1 MNYNRNLEYDLDLYG
16 GPDGQKCDG
25 ETKGFMWFH
34 LLMVTELMIFSVRA
48 PGFFIKSMPSIWL
61 ILSVFL
67 TLVLGALLAT
77 LLNRFGLHGAN
88 LGYIIAFNIGSFII
102 VDLLKIRFRE
112 MVGESPGDIIES
124 DDLIEPPA
132 RTEVQKQV
140 EKGMRE
146 VVQKECVQAP
156 EDRDRVVEV
165 NERGSMRA
173 FFGLN
178 TDLNLNGGFV
188 NQNQGLRTSMAVRP
202 MQGNHR
208 RTKQV
213 SSPY

>member
-1 MNYNRNLEYDLDLYG
+1 MNYDRNLEYDLDLYG
-16 GPDGQKCDG
+16 TDGQSCNG

-77 LLNRFGLHGAN
+77 LLKTLGLHGAN
-88 LGYIIAFNIGSFII
+88 LGYIIAFNVGSFIV
-102 VDLLKIRFRE
+102 VDLLKIRFRA

-132 RTEVQKQV
+132 DRTEVQKQV
-140 EKGMRE
+140 QKGMRE

-156 EDRDRVVEV
+156 EDRDRVVEI

>member
-1 MNYNRNLEYDLDLYG
+1 MNYDRNLEYDLDLYG
-16 GPDGQKCDG
+16 TDGQSCNG

-48 PGFFIKSMPSIWL
+48 PGFFIKSMPSVWL

-77 LLNRFGLHGAN
+77 LLPNLGLHGAN
-88 LGYIIAFNIGSFII
+88 LGYIIAFNVGSFIV
-102 VDLLKIRFRE
+102 VDLLKIRFRA

-132 RTEVQKQV
+132 DRTEVQKQV
-140 EKGMRE
+140 QKGMRE

-156 EDRDRVVEV
+156 EDRDRVVEI